1 MVCERNS
8 KELSHSIKRTN
19 LMGIKEGEEVQA
31 KGICNIF
38 KKMIAENFKKI
49 SKKLPSQVYKRLPG
63 NQTDLTKIKPLR
75 DTLLSI
81 KTTSTENREKVLKAI
96 TEKKTNN
103 I

>member
-49 SKKLPSQVYKRLPG
+49 AQSGIQETSRKPNRLDQ
-63 NQTDLTKIKPLR
+63 N
-75 DTLLSI
+75 
-81 KTTSTENREKVLKAI
+81 KTSP
-96 TEKKTNN
+96 
-103 I
+103 